1 MKITIKCGTRNLQ
14 KITIDLDF
22 FGSDTDTGASN
33 AEKMKAIDLIIR
45 TMDDP
50 DFANDGHRNKC
61 AVNLCIALH
70 VLGYDPLLWTEAFC
84 NWAFQ
89 DKGWFWSSDLDK
101 FMKHVERVCG
111 YGGGE
116 DYPKRWG
123 PEGNEGRA
131 LDYVID

>member
-1 MKITIKCGTRNLQ
+1 MKITIECGTLNLF
-14 KITIDLDF
+14 KKTIDLDSF
-22 FGSDTDTGASN
+22 DSETDTGASN
-33 AEKMKAIDLIIR
+33 AEKMKAIDLLIK

-70 VLGYDPLLWTEAFC
+70 VLGYDPYKWIRAFC
-84 NWAFQ
+84 DWAST
-89 DKGWFWSSDLDK
+89 DVRWFWSSDLTA
-101 FMKHVERVCG
+101 FMEHVERVCG
-111 YGGGE
+111 HGGGE